1 MSHEYP
7 YLSVDVP
14 TRQMK
19 GKGAPRPILFGV
31 LGHTIEDSSSKSLG
45 GLVKN
50 TKVDANSPP
59 TIKNSAKEDKT
70 IHKIAGS
77 PSKTHIPGQHF
88 GMTPYAGYYMSSLGK
103 AL

>member
-14 TRQMK
+14 TREMK
-19 GKGAPRPILFGV
+19 GKGSPRPTLFGV

-45 GLVKN
+45 GLVRN
-50 TKVDANSPP
+50 TKVSGPVPP
-59 TIKNSAKEDKT
+59 TTKNSVKEDNT
-70 IHKIAGS
+70 VHKIAGS
-77 PSKTHIPGQHF
+77 PSKTPVPGVHY
-88 GMTPYAGYYMSSLGK
+88 GMVPFAGHYRSAVGA